1 MIPIYQ
7 KQSRNKRREGK
18 RSKEMIILIGES
30 GSGKTTILE
39 ELEKRG
45 FERAINYTTREK
57 RVGEENGKEYQFVSK
72 QEFETMWE
80 QGKLVQRAEF
90 NGEYYGISTD
100 SLKDNVACILIVKS
114 IQDIKDR
121 IVELGLN
128 GISIQSFYIH
138 VPEAERTKRMIKRG
152 DEIANMERK
161 IELDRKIFQHAT
173 EVVDFVIE
181 NKDVTEAVEK
191 IIALSN
197 LVSA

>member
-1 MIPIYQ
+1 
-7 KQSRNKRREGK
+7 
-18 RSKEMIILIGES
+18 MIILIGES

-39 ELEKRG
+39 KKKKRG